1 MCFDKKLNFLQ
12 HIKEKTRVKKRNN
25 GTGGIQKLKQVFPR
39 HYLILIYISD
49 LVLITVI

>member
-12 HIKEKTRVKKRNN
+12 RIKEKTRVKKNN

-39 HYLILIYISD
+39 HYLILIYKSD
-49 LVLITVI
+49 LILITVI